1 MNMALNDMIFALA
14 SIVLIAFGSAF
25 FSEWTE
31 KHTQSFTME
40 VFSMLGMPAILWC
53 IVLIAYSVLE
63 KIGVLV

>member
-1 MNMALNDMIFALA
+1 MNMAMNDMIFALA
-14 SIVLIAFGSAF
+14 SIVFITFGSAF
-25 FSEWTE
+25 FSEWAE

-53 IVLIAYSVLE
+53 IVLIAYNALQ